1 MKSFFN
7 KLNKI
12 LTQNDKRFLLILF
25 AFSLLVS
32 IIETVGISAIMPFV
46 SIASDFSKIHQY
58 QYLQRAYDYFHF
70 KNEIDFIVVF
80 GLILSFYYLFRAVAN
95 LGYVYLLARFSKG
108 RFYSIAH
115 RIFRGYLLMPYRNFI
130 ERNSSE
136 MVKTIVSE
144 VNNFT
149 DLLTAF
155 LFMLSEVFV
164 IILIYTIL
172 LYVNWKIAITLTI
185 ILVLIGL
192 LLIKTVSKYIRYL
205 GKERAKKEKEFYRL
219 IQATFGNFKI
229 IKLHH
234 EIDKITDKFS
244 QVGSVYTKTFIL
256 NDTFSNLPRLLL
268 EAIGFSIVVMVVT
281 YFVYSTHKDISVF
294 FGTLSIFVLGMYR
307 LLPSFHRILGGYN
320 TIAFHLKSLD
330 IVYNEIMASREE
342 LGNEPVEF
350 KRIIEVKNVSFSYKP
365 NKIILQD
372 VSLEI
377 YKGEKVAFIGKSGE
391 GKSTLVDII
400 IGLYRPQ
407 NGEIR
412 VDSTLLN
419 DKNLI
424 SWRRKIG
431 YIPQQIYLFDGTIAE
446 NVAMEKEMDRKRI
459 IEVLKQAEIWDFLK
473 TQHEGLETKVGENG
487 LKLSGGQK
495 QRVGIAR
502 ALYGNPEVLVLDEAT
517 SALDT
522 KTEEKIMDTIYKIS
536 EEKTL
541 IIIAH
546 RHSTI
551 DGCDKIFEVKDKKV
565 TLSR

>member
-1 MKSFFN
+1 
-7 KLNKI
+7 
-12 LTQNDKRFLLILF
+12 
-25 AFSLLVS
+25 
-32 IIETVGISAIMPFV
+32 
-46 SIASDFSKIHQY
+46 
-58 QYLQRAYDYFHF
+58 
-70 KNEIDFIVVF
+70 
-80 GLILSFYYLFRAVAN
+80 
-95 LGYVYLLARFSKG
+95 
-108 RFYSIAH
+108 
-115 RIFRGYLLMPYRNFI
+115 
-130 ERNSSE
+130 
-136 MVKTIVSE
+136 
-144 VNNFT
+144 
-149 DLLTAF
+149 
-155 LFMLSEVFV
+155 
-164 IILIYTIL
+164 
-172 LYVNWKIAITLTI
+172 
-185 ILVLIGL
+185 
-192 LLIKTVSKYIRYL
+192 
-205 GKERAKKEKEFYRL
+205 
-219 IQATFGNFKI
+219 
-229 IKLHH
+229 
-234 EIDKITDKFS
+234 
-244 QVGSVYTKTFIL
+244 
-256 NDTFSNLPRLLL
+256 
-268 EAIGFSIVVMVVT
+268 MVVT

-342 LGNEPVEF
+342 LGNEPIEF
-350 KRIIEVKNVSFSYKP
+350 KKIIEVKNVSFSYKP
-365 NKIILQD
+365 NKIILHD

-522 KTEEKIMDTIYKIS
+522 KTEGKIMETIYKIS

-551 DGCDKIFEVKDKKV
+551 NGCDKIFEVRDKKV
-565 TLSR
+565 IKK